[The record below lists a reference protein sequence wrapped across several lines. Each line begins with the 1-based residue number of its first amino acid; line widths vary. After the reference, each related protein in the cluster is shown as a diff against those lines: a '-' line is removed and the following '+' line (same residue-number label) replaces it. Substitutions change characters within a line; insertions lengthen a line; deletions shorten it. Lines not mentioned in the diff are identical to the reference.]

1 MPELRKDPIVGR
13 WVIIA
18 TDRARRPTDF
28 IRERVQIRGSGF
40 CPFCYGNESKTP
52 PEVLAYRSDGSQPNK
67 AGWTLR
73 VVPNKFPALGIEG
86 TLNRQGEGLYDKMN
100 GIGAHEVIIETP
112 EHRTTMAAL
121 PAEQIESV
129 LWAYRDRIVDL
140 KKDTRFKYMLI
151 FKNFGDAA
159 GASLEH
165 THSQLIALPV
175 VPKRVQEEV
184 TGARDYYAYK
194 ERCLFCDMIRQ
205 EFSSGVRLV
214 AENEKFFAL
223 CPFAPRFP
231 FELWIVPK
239 DHQSSFEE
247 SSRTEFRH
255 LAALLKDMLG
265 RLEAVL
271 DHPAYNYIIHTSP
284 VPDGVND
291 YYHWHLEIM
300 PKLTKVAGFEWG
312 TGFYIN
318 PTSPEESAKFLRE
331 AGQPV
336 ETPAGAREGSG

>member
-1 MPELRKDPIVGR
+1 LPELRKDPIVGR

-300 PKLTKVAGFEWG
+300 PKLTNLAGFEWG

-318 PTSPEESAKFLRE
+318 PTPPEEAAKFLRE
-331 AGQPV
+331 AAPPTRAMV
-336 ETPAGAREGSG
+336 R